1 MRKILEAI
9 SLAALAI
16 LFWITYAALFGP
28 QPLASPIPTHF
39 NLAGQPD
46 AWGNPLTLLMIPGI
60 AIALD
65 LLMTFVSHFP
75 AVFNYPVRVTPQN
88 RPRLQHLA
96 LNMIAF
102 IKAETVTLL
111 TLIQYFSIQT
121 AKLQRSSLPPA
132 LMITAI
138 AIIFATII
146 LHILA
151 MRRTA

>member
-39 NLAGQPD
+39 NLSGQPD
-46 AWGNPLTLLMIPGI
+46 AWGNPLTLLMIPGL
-60 AIALD
+60 AIVLD

-75 AVFNYPVRVTPQN
+75 AAFNYPVRVTPQN

-111 TLIQYFSIQT
+111 TLVQYFSIQT
-121 AKLQRSSLPPA
+121 ARLQRSSLPPA
-132 LMITAI
+132 LMIAAI
-138 AIIFATII
+138 AIIFATIL
-146 LHILA
+146 LHIVA
-151 MRRTA
+151 MRRA